1 MVVKVFKIS
10 TMEMWILG
18 NKAELID
25 FIEQETKLILPRSL
39 TIAQLI
45 KYLPIED
52 YHRIK

>member
-10 TMEMWILG
+10 TMEMWVLR
-18 NKAELID
+18 NKAALID
-25 FIEQETKLILPRSL
+25 FIEQETKLILPRRF
-39 TIAQLI
+39 TITQLI